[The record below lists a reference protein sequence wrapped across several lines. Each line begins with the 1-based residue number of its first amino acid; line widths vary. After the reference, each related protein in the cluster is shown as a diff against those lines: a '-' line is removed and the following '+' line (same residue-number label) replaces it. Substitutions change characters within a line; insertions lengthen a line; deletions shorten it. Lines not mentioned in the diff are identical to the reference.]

1 MKRSFAS
8 CLVGLMA
15 LGVLA
20 AASAE
25 AARLVRIADDTL
37 VMLPEFRCFVQKAV
51 PAPERGPTFYTHS
64 YIGDVWLK
72 GEPVKAQS
80 PLRKE
85 PVAIGT
91 LKMFRT
97 DRVYEELLVYPDAV
111 WLWVDD
117 EGQLD
122 RLEGYGDRSKSQE
135 NAWDGIPPLFFT
147 LSRISKGGLLHGRD
161 GRPAYFL
168 SDCTFSDALRQL
180 SPDQK
185 AAIED
190 AGGKVEQKTGLP
202 EL

>member
-1 MKRSFAS
+1 YTIIRLQTLFRSLGPGGAMKRSFAS

-85 PVAIGT
+85 P
-91 LKMFRT
+91 
-97 DRVYEELLVYPDAV
+97 
-111 WLWVDD
+111 
-117 EGQLD
+117 
-122 RLEGYGDRSKSQE
+122 
-135 NAWDGIPPLFFT
+135 
-147 LSRISKGGLLHGRD
+147 
-161 GRPAYFL
+161 
-168 SDCTFSDALRQL
+168 
-180 SPDQK
+180 
-185 AAIED
+185 
-190 AGGKVEQKTGLP
+190 
-202 EL
+202 